1 MTGRI
6 DFDASVEAGKCCFCG
21 KPLVNVSGKTEKQ
34 RLTVETTDGKAVV
47 LHYHEACFQEWLG
60 NRGTHRTGIS
70 LAEGAVPTVVM
81 SHDDRLQN
89 LWTPACAP
97 AWSKKAKFC
106 APKLWALC
114 FNFEFYGT
122 LWAALVKSSRSTTVQ
137 ADVAC

>member
-1 MTGRI
+1 MAKRLSSTITKHAFRNGSETGNTSHRHLPCRRRRSYGG
-6 DFDASVEAGKCCFCG
+6 DESRRPASK
-21 KPLVNVSGKTEKQ
+21 
-34 RLTVETTDGKAVV
+34 
-47 LHYHEACFQEWLG
+47 
-60 NRGTHRTGIS
+60 S
-70 LAEGAVPTVVM
+70 LDT
-81 SHDDRLQN
+81 
-89 LWTPACAP
+89 ACAP